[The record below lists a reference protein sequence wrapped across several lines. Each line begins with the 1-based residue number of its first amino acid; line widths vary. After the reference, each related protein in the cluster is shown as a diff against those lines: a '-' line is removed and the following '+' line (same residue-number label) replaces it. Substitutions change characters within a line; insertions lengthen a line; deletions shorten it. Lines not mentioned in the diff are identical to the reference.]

1 MTNFL
6 TKRILML
13 PIVAIG
19 VTFLLFSLT
28 NILPSE
34 MRASL
39 YVQSQKELTPDTLK
53 EIIKTHKLDAPIL
66 SQYLIWLKK
75 VLKGELGY
83 SQSANMPVK
92 DAIKTCLPAT
102 LELTIFA
109 IIPIFFIGL
118 WAGVISA
125 VNRDKFT
132 DHFTRFAAIT
142 GYSLP
147 TFVFGLI
154 MLMIFYGWLG
164 IFPPGRYSLNSD
176 IIINAGEFTR
186 WTGILTVDSILNLE
200 FGVFFDALKHLVLP
214 ASVLCFGS
222 IALLIR
228 ITRTSMLEEL
238 NKDYIRTAKSKGLKE
253 SYIINTHAKRNAL
266 IPVITLI
273 SLQFI
278 RLLSGVVITET
289 VFDFPGIGR
298 WGIKAAQQ
306 LDLAGVMGFSL
317 MTAALFVI
325 GNTIS
330 DILYAVV
337 DPRIRYGKK

>member
-1 MTNFL
+1 
-6 TKRILML
+6 ML
-13 PIVAIG
+13 PIVIIG

-28 NILPSE
+28 NILPTE

-39 YVQSQKELTPDTLK
+39 YVQSQKELSADTIK
-53 EIIKTHKLDAPIL
+53 EIIKTHKLNDP
-66 SQYLIWLKK
+66 LIKRYSGWLKK

-83 SQSANMPVK
+83 SQSANMTVA

-118 WAGVISA
+118 WAGTISA

-154 MLMIFYGWLG
+154 LLMVFYGWMG
-164 IFPPGRYSLNSD
+164 IFPPGRYSISSD
-176 IIINAGEFTR
+176 IIINSGQFSQFT
-186 WTGILTVDSILNLE
+186 GMLTIDSLLNLE
-200 FGVFFDALKHLVLP
+200 FGVFLDSLKHLVLP

-222 IALLIR
+222 VALLIR

-238 NKDYIRTAKSKGLKE
+238 NKDYIRTAKSKGLKKN
-253 SYIINTHAKRNAL
+253 YIINTHAKRNAL

-273 SLQFI
+273 SLQFV
-278 RLLSGVVITET
+278 RLLGGVVITET

-298 WGIKAAQQ
+298 WGVKAAQQ

-317 MTAALFVI
+317 ITAALFVV

-330 DILYAVV
+330 DILYAIV